1 MATLK
6 IVLVGSEAVGKT
18 SLLIRFHQN
27 SFPGLYVPT
36 VFDSYWK
43 EMSVD
48 GNEYGLLLWDN
59 SGNDDYIRLRPL
71 SYPQTDVFLV
81 CFDINNR
88 ESFMKL
94 QNTWLPEVKRYQNGT
109 PIIIVGN
116 KMDIRS
122 ESQLE
127 NASNDFVLHVEGV
140 RLALREGAI
149 YCESS
154 AKENR
159 GVKEVFQTAV
169 RYYNHQQP
177 RLNSVGCCSGFRH
190 KRRSPNIPFL
200 PPPCPPPV
208 ITLES
213 STFSQDMAKLIDN
226 RISGTDVTFIFH
238 DESKLEAHR
247 LVLCCASSL
256 FCRIFLSNTALS
268 TLRSLDPEVKL
279 EGKLTSKDIN
289 GNRVAGLVQV
299 SSDRNIPYDCVYFE
313 ECQRIVFTLTK
324 DLPKQAVND
333 VLKFMYTGELDL
345 SDASEEKHLNAV
357 LDVARIF
364 QVESLVDLLKDDDDM
379 STHGC
384 AEKWKKDFVLR
395 NQHLFCNKSR
405 FSDVSF
411 EVDNQILRAHMPV
424 LISRCDFMAAML
436 SGKFQE
442 SGQSQISLP
451 SVTLDGFVGF
461 LEYLYTD
468 ELNFDDHDPIEVLKV
483 ANQFCVSRLVTLCE
497 VWLEQKMEIALWNSK
512 KKSDRAVELVDLIVT
527 AQTHNA
533 LQLVSKYLYYIAI
546 NFEDFRKKKELHYLS
561 TDNLM
566 LIEQQ
571 RWPPP
576 CYLTELQAYRKT
588 HGKDSS
594 CCIM

>member
-6 IVLVGSEAVGKT
+6 IVLVGAEAVGKT

-88 ESFMKL
+88 DSFTKL
-94 QNTWLPEVKRYQNGT
+94 QTTWLPEVKRYQNGT

-127 NASNDFVLHVEGV
+127 NAANDFVLHVEGV

-149 YCESS
+149 YCETS

-177 RLNSVGCCSGFRH
+177 RLNPVGCCCGLRRN
-190 KRRSPNIPFL
+190 RRSPNIPFL
-200 PPPCPPPV
+200 PPPCPLPV
-208 ITLES
+208 VNVEP
-213 STFSQDMAKLIDN
+213 STFPQDIGKLFQN
-226 RISGTDVTFIFH
+226 PTSGTDVTFIFN
-238 DESKLEAHR
+238 DESTLEAHR
-247 LVLCCASSL
+247 LVLCCTSSL
-256 FCRIFLSNTALS
+256 FRRIFLSNLGLT
-268 TLRSLDPEVKL
+268 TVHVKNPEAKL
-279 EGKLTSKDIN
+279 EGKFTSKDIN
-289 GNRVAGLVQV
+289 SRRVVGLVKV
-299 SSDRNIPYDCVYFE
+299 SSDRDIPYDCVYRDE
-313 ECQRIVFTLTK
+313 GQRIFLTLSE
-324 DLPKQAVND
+324 DIPKRAMND
-333 VLKFMYTGELDL
+333 VLSFMYTGKLDP
-345 SDASEEKHLNAV
+345 AAITEEKRRSAV
-357 LDVARIF
+357 LDVAQIF
-364 QVESLVDLLKDDDDM
+364 QVESLTDVLKNDDVCVEDATERWKDD
-379 STHGC
+379 
-384 AEKWKKDFVLR
+384 FVAINGL
-395 NQHLFCNKSR
+395 LFFYKSR

-411 EVDNQILRAHMPV
+411 QVENQTVRAHLSV
-424 LISRCDFMAAML
+424 LISRCEFMAAML
-436 SGKFQE
+436 SGNFQE
-442 SGQSQISLP
+442 SDQSEIPLP
-451 SVTLDGFVGF
+451 SVGLDGFLGCLQF
-461 LEYLYTD
+461 LYTD
-468 ELNFDDHDPIEVLKV
+468 EVNFDLYDATEVLKV
-483 ANQFCVSRLVTLCE
+483 ANQFCSTRLVSLCE
-497 VWLEQKMEIALWNSK
+497 VWLEKKMELSFLASK
-512 KKSDRAVELVDLIVT
+512 KKSDRAGELVDLILT

-533 LQLVSKYLYYIAI
+533 FQLVSKYLYYIAI
-546 NFEDFRKKKELHYLS
+546 NFDDFRKKKELQCLS
-561 TDNLM
+561 TDNLTM
-566 LIEQQ
+566 IEQQ

-588 HGKDSS
+588 RSRESS
-594 CCIM
+594 CTVM